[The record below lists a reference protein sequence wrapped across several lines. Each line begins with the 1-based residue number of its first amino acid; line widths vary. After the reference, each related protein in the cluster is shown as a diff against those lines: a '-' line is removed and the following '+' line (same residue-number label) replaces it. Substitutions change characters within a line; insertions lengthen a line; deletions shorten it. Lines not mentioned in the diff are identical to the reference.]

1 MTLKYNIT
9 DSQNSPEMILR
20 GLKSAV
26 CPMKWMGG

>member
-9 DSQNSPEMILR
+9 DSKFSPEIIED
-20 GLKSAV
+20 LKSAV